1 MVLLLDEPSSGFD
14 ASSRKSL
21 ISTSCSVLLTT
32 HSIREADGLADRA
45 GMMSGRILTLGTPR
59 GLRRR
64 WGDM

>member
-21 ISTSCSVLLTT
+21 ISTGYSVLTM
-32 HSIREADGLADRA
+32 HSTRDAHGLADRA
-45 GMMSGRILTLGTPR
+45 GMMSGRVLTLGTPR

-64 WGDM
+64 WGDV